1 MSSSSPPSVP
11 AAAAASALR
20 LPRRAFASEGWQ
32 RTFSSLSNDNFRLLW
47 VSMLFSFTS
56 LHMSF
61 TAQGFL
67 TYELTGTAKSL
78 GLVGLGWGIPQ
89 LAFSLVGGVAADRLH
104 KRWLVVFSM
113 LVMAVTSL
121 VTAVLIQT
129 DVINVWQIFGLALVS
144 GTVFAFFVPAR
155 QAWIPELVSQEQLMN
170 AVALNSSAFT
180 AMSIVGP
187 GLAGALIAVP
197 FIGLTGVYYLMA
209 ASYAVAVL
217 LLARIPGGG
226 PVAGRTYVHPYRS
239 MMDGLRYV
247 RRHPVLPVL
256 LVMGF
261 VPIVVGM
268 PYRTLFPVFAREVYG
283 VGSVGLGV
291 MGLATG
297 LGALVGS
304 LGVASLAPGS
314 RRSAI
319 QVVAGLG
326 FGVTLIAFAA
336 APALA
341 LGLLALLFVGLMSN
355 SYWALNG
362 TMVLASSDPEYY
374 GRVQSIY
381 MLSWSVQAFAGLPIG
396 ALADLLGVQTTVAG
410 VGVTLVV
417 ALAAIV
423 ALFPGHRR
431 LREHEANRVQPARA
445 Q

>member
-1 MSSSSPPSVP
+1 MAAHLLVALQRQLP
-11 AAAAASALR
+11 AALGQHAL
-20 LPRRAFASEGWQ
+20 LLY
-32 RTFSSLSNDNFRLLW
+32 LSP
-47 VSMLFSFTS
+47 
-56 LHMSF
+56 H
-61 TAQGFL
+61 
-67 TYELTGTAKSL
+67 
-78 GLVGLGWGIPQ
+78 
-89 LAFSLVGGVAADRLH
+89 
-104 KRWLVVFSM
+104 VVH
-113 LVMAVTSL
+113 
-121 VTAVLIQT
+121 
-129 DVINVWQIFGLALVS
+129 
-144 GTVFAFFVPAR
+144 
-155 QAWIPELVSQEQLMN
+155 
-170 AVALNSSAFT
+170 
-180 AMSIVGP
+180 GP
-187 GLAGALIAVP
+187 GLPHLRADGHGQVAWLGRP
-197 FIGLTGVYYLMA
+197 GLGHSA
-209 ASYAVAVL
+209 AR
-217 LLARIPGGG
+217 LLAGRWRSGRPAAQALAGGLQHAGDGGDFAGHGGADPDRRHQRLADLRPG
-226 PVAGRTYVHPYRS
+226 PRLRHRLRLLCPRPASLDPRAGESGSTDERRGAEQL
-239 MMDGLRYV
+239 GLH
-247 RRHPVLPVL
+247 RHPVLPVL

-319 QVVAGLG
+319 PVVAGLG

-341 LGLLALLFVGLMSN
+341 LGLVALLFVGLMSN

-396 ALADLLGVQTTVAG
+396 ALADLLGVQTTVA
-410 VGVTLVV
+410 V